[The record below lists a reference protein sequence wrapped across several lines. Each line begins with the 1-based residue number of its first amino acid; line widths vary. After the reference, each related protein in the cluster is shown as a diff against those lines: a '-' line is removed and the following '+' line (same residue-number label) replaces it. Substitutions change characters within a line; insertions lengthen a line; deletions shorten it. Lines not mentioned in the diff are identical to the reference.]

1 MVREHR
7 RGRRAVVD
15 ALPPDDS
22 AGCGIEGVE
31 VPFERADVDAPIRN
45 RRWKLDHAAR
55 IDPPNLPEW
64 RPVPEGRQVRSLQV
78 TAIGR
83 PRLPAIERA
92 LISKPR
98 RELDRRGAAHV
109 ARARFVPGPC
119 AE

>member
-31 VPFERADVDAPIRN
+31 GPFERADVDAPIRN
-45 RRWKLDHAAR
+45 GRWILDHAWC
-55 IDPPNLPEW
+55 IDPPDLPEW
-64 RPVPEGRQVRSLQV
+64 RAVPKGRQVRSLQV
-78 TAIGR
+78 PAIGR

-92 LISKPR
+92 LISEPR
-98 RELDRRGAAHV
+98 RE
-109 ARARFVPGPC
+109 
-119 AE
+119 